1 MSLIVRKIERGKW
14 MQNDILSGADVSADA
29 ITNCMKTRNNSLSV
43 WEVSR
48 EDQVDDVVL
57 ALASQSEHI
66 ETMDVVVLDRTTL
79 INSGLQLQA
88 TDSPTPIKE
97 LSQIHRDIVQLTYTS
112 LGVLARITVDAMRNK
127 TNHRYT
133 KGKIKNLIDNAIA
146 AGRLKKEAL
155 KEDVKSHLC

>member
-1 MSLIVRKIERGKW
+1 MSLIVRKIERAKW

-29 ITNCMKTRNNSLSV
+29 ITNCMKTKNNSLSV

-79 INSGLQLQA
+79 ISSGLELQE
-88 TDSPTPIKE
+88 TDSPTPIRE
-97 LSQIHRDIVQLTYTS
+97 LPQRHRDIVQLTYLS
-112 LGVLARITVDAMRNK
+112 LGVLARIIVDGIRNNTVQ
-127 TNHRYT
+127 RYT
-133 KGKIKNLIDNAIA
+133 RVKIKNLIDNAIA
-146 AGRLKKEAL
+146 DGRLNREAL
-155 KEDVKSHLC
+155 KENVKSHLC